1 MRGVNQ
7 TRIDG
12 RYTIERLLG
21 SGGMA
26 EVFLAHDEVL
36 DRDVA
41 LKVLR
46 TQYAGDEE
54 FYERF
59 RREATSA
66 AGLSHRN
73 IVQVYDRGE
82 APNGT
87 CYIAMEYVSGGTLK
101 ERLDERGPIEPERA
115 LAVAGQV
122 AEALWAAHER
132 GVIHR
137 DIKPQ
142 NILVTDMGHLKVTDF
157 GIARAAS
164 AATISA
170 TNAVFGTAGY
180 LSPEQALGEPAT
192 PRSDL
197 YSLGIV
203 LYELLTGFVPYRA
216 DNPVAVCMKHVT
228 EPLTPPRKLDP
239 TIPEAVDALVV
250 KMLAKDPADR
260 PASASELLNDI
271 EGVRRGAPPPAP
283 TPRTGTPRIG
293 VRKMVAPA
301 DETIAAGSAAGNAAT
316 PTTDTTPNAPA
327 AAGGRR
333 GQFASRPVRRRR
345 AAVVILLCGL
355 LALALLGLATLGLP
369 RGSEDGTPLGRV
381 QGVAGEGLDAP
392 ATNVGGT
399 GGAGGGSGTFEP
411 PPAVPQASPPAASP
425 PAVAA
430 SPPAASPP
438 AASPPAASPPAS
450 VPPEEP
456 SPGEDQY
463 DGG

>member
-12 RYTIERLLG
+12 RYTIERPLG

-46 TQYAGDEE
+46 SQYAGDEE

-66 AGLSHRN
+66 AGLSHPN

-82 APNGT
+82 VDDGT

-101 ERLDERGPIEPERA
+101 ERLDERGPMEPERA

-203 LYELLTGFVPYRA
+203 LYELLTGVVPYRA

-228 EPLTPPRKLDP
+228 EPLTPPRGLDP

-260 PASASELLNDI
+260 PASASELLDDI

-283 TPRTGTPRIG
+283 TPRTGT
-293 VRKMVAPA
+293 VRLGGRKTVAPKDQTTVA
-301 DETIAAGSAAGNAAT
+301 GAAGAAT
-316 PTTDTTPNAPA
+316 ADTAANEAPGT
-327 AAGGRR
+327 GGRR
-333 GQFASRPVRRRR
+333 GQFASLPVRRRR
-345 AAVVILLCGL
+345 AAVVILCGL
-355 LALALLGLATLGLP
+355 LALALLGVATLGLS
-369 RGSEDGTPLGRV
+369 RGPEDGTPLGRV

-392 ATNVGGT
+392 AADGGGT
-399 GGAGGGSGTFEP
+399 GGAGGGSGALEP
-411 PPAVPQASPPAASP
+411 PSAVPQASPPA
-425 PAVAA
+425 
-430 SPPAASPP
+430 
-438 AASPPAASPPAS
+438 
-450 VPPEEP
+450 

>member
-12 RYTIERLLG
+12 RYTIERPLG

-26 EVFLAHDEVL
+26 EVFLARDGVL

-46 TQYAGDEE
+46 GQYAGDEE

-66 AGLSHRN
+66 AGLSHPN

-82 APNGT
+82 APDGT

-101 ERLDERGPIEPERA
+101 ERLDERGPMEPERA

-142 NILVTDMGHLKVTDF
+142 NILITDMGHLKVTDF

-203 LYELLTGFVPYRA
+203 LYELLTGVVPYRA

-228 EPLTPPRKLDP
+228 EPLTPPRRLDP

-250 KMLAKDPADR
+250 KLLAKDPADR
-260 PASASELLNDI
+260 PASATELLDDI

-293 VRKMVAPA
+293 ARKTAAPT
-301 DETIAAGSAAGNAAT
+301 DQTTAAT
-316 PTTDTTPNAPA
+316 AGAATTAADTATTAPV
-327 AAGGRR
+327 AGGQRTR
-333 GQFASRPVRRRR
+333 FASRPVRRRR
-345 AAVVILLCGL
+345 AAVVILCGL
-355 LALALLGLATLGLP
+355 LALALLGLATLGLS
-369 RGSEDGTPLGRV
+369 RGPEDGTPLGRV
-381 QGVAGEGLDAP
+381 QGVTGEGLDAP
-392 ATNVGGT
+392 AAEAGGT
-399 GGAGGGSGTFEP
+399 GGAGGGEAFEP
-411 PPAVPQASPPAASP
+411 PPAGPQASPPPASPPAASP
-425 PAVAA
+425 PPSA
-430 SPPAASPP
+430 
-438 AASPPAASPPAS
+438 
-450 VPPEEP
+450 PPEDP
-456 SPGEDQY
+456 SPGGNQY

>member
-1 MRGVNQ
+1 
-7 TRIDG
+7 
-12 RYTIERLLG
+12 
-21 SGGMA
+21 MA
-26 EVFLAHDEVL
+26 EVFLAHDAVL
-36 DRDVA
+36 ERDVA

-46 TQYAGDEE
+46 SQYRGDEE

-59 RREATSA
+59 GREARSA
-66 AGLSHRN
+66 ASLSHPN

-82 APNGT
+82 TPDGT

-115 LAVAGQV
+115 LAVTAQV

-142 NILVTDMGHLKVTDF
+142 NILVTDTGHLKVTDF

-203 LYELLTGFVPYRA
+203 LYEMLTGVVPYRA

-228 EPLTPPRKLDP
+228 EPLTPPRRLDP

-260 PASASELLNDI
+260 PASAAELLDDV
-271 EGVRRGAPPPAP
+271 EDVRRGCNPTAPA
-283 TPRTGTPRIG
+283 PRTGTPRLG
-293 VRKMVAPA
+293 VRKTASPA
-301 DETIAAGSAAGNAAT
+301 G
-316 PTTDTTPNAPA
+316 APA
-327 AAGGRR
+327 AGATAAHTTAGTTEAATAPANRTAGKATDGARRGRVGGRR
-333 GQFASRPVRRRR
+333 RRGMA
-345 AAVVILLCGL
+345 AAVLGAL
-355 LALALLGLATLGLP
+355 LALALLGAAVLGLT
-369 RGSEDGTPLGRV
+369 RETQDASPLGRV
-381 QGVAGEGLDAP
+381 QGVASEGLAAP
-392 ATNVGGT
+392 TADVGDS
-399 GGAGGGSGTFEP
+399 GGAGGVSGVEPAPAP
-411 PPAVPQASPPAASP
+411 PPAQPPASASPDAGDD
-425 PAVAA
+425 
-430 SPPAASPP
+430 
-438 AASPPAASPPAS
+438 ASPPAASPPAS
-450 VPPEEP
+450 APPDGP
-456 SPGEDQY
+456 ADDQY

>member
-12 RYTIERLLG
+12 RYTIERPLG

-26 EVFLAHDEVL
+26 EVFLARDGVL

-46 TQYAGDEE
+46 SQYAGDEE

-66 AGLSHRN
+66 AGLSHPN

-82 APNGT
+82 APDGT

-101 ERLDERGPIEPERA
+101 EWLDERGPMEPERA

-142 NILVTDMGHLKVTDF
+142 NILITGMGHLKVTDF

-170 TNAVFGTAGY
+170 TNAVLGTAGY

-228 EPLTPPRKLDP
+228 EPLTPPRRLDP
-239 TIPEAVDALVV
+239 TIPAAVDALVAR
-250 KMLAKDPADR
+250 MLAKDPADR
-260 PASASELLNDI
+260 PASATEFLDDI

-293 VRKMVAPA
+293 VRKRAAPT
-301 DETIAAGSAAGNAAT
+301 DQTTAAT
-316 PTTDTTPNAPA
+316 ADTTTA
-327 AAGGRR
+327 ANETAGGPTR
-333 GQFASRPVRRRR
+333 GRFASRPVRRRR
-345 AAVVILLCGL
+345 TAVVILCGL
-355 LALALLGLATLGLP
+355 LALALLGLATLGLS

-392 ATNVGGT
+392 AAEAGGT
-399 GGAGGGSGTFEP
+399 GGASGGSGAFEP
-411 PPAVPQASPPAASP
+411 PPAAPQASPPAASP
-425 PAVAA
+425 PAAP
-430 SPPAASPP
+430 PPAASPP
-438 AASPPAASPPAS
+438 PSA
-450 VPPEEP
+450 PPEGP
-456 SPGEDQY
+456 SPGGDQY

>member
-12 RYTIERLLG
+12 RYTIERPLG

-26 EVFLAHDEVL
+26 EVSLAHDEVL

-46 TQYAGDEE
+46 SQYAGDEE

-66 AGLSHRN
+66 AGLSHPN

-82 APNGT
+82 TEDGT

-101 ERLDERGPIEPERA
+101 ERLDERGPMEPQRA

-142 NILVTDMGHLKVTDF
+142 NILVTDTGHLKVTDF

-203 LYELLTGFVPYRA
+203 LYELLTGVVPYRA

-228 EPLTPPRKLDP
+228 EPLTPPRRLDP

-260 PASASELLNDI
+260 PASASEVLDDI

-283 TPRTGTPRIG
+283 TPRTGTPRMG
-293 VRKMVAPA
+293 VRKTSRLADPAADTTAGTTAGAATVTGAATGAATSAP
-301 DETIAAGSAAGNAAT
+301 AAGSERRGRFT
-316 PTTDTTPNAPA
+316 
-327 AAGGRR
+327 GRR
-333 GQFASRPVRRRR
+333 FRRRG
-345 AAVVILLCGL
+345 AAVVVLSAL
-355 LALALLGLATLGLP
+355 LALALLGAATLGLS
-369 RGSEDGTPLGRV
+369 RGSENGTPLGRV

-392 ATNVGGT
+392 AADTGGT
-399 GGAGGGSGTFEP
+399 GGAGGVSGTIEP
-411 PPAVPQASPPAASP
+411 PPVAPQAPPPAS
-425 PAVAA
+425 
-430 SPPAASPP
+430 
-438 AASPPAASPPAS
+438 ASPPAASPPAS
-450 VPPEEP
+450 APPEEP
-456 SPGEDQY
+456 SPSEDQY

>member
-1 MRGVNQ
+1 MPVVNR
-7 TRIDG
+7 TEIDG
-12 RYTIERLLG
+12 RYTVERPLG

-26 EVFLAHDEVL
+26 EVFLAHDAVL
-36 DRDVA
+36 ERDVA
-41 LKVLR
+41 LKILR
-46 TQYAGDEE
+46 SQYRGDEE

-59 RREATSA
+59 GREARSA
-66 AGLSHRN
+66 ASLSHPN

-82 APNGT
+82 TPDGT

-101 ERLDERGPIEPERA
+101 ERLDERGPMEPGRA
-115 LAVAGQV
+115 LAVTAQV

-132 GVIHR
+132 GMVHR

-203 LYELLTGFVPYRA
+203 LYEMLTGVVPYRA

-228 EPLTPPRKLDP
+228 EPLTPPRRLDP

-260 PASASELLNDI
+260 PASASELLDDI
-271 EGVRRGAPPPAP
+271 ETVRKGVPPTAP
-283 TPRTGTPRIG
+283 TPRTGTPRLG
-293 VRKMVAPA
+293 VRKTAGATAGAVAGTTA
-301 DETIAAGSAAGNAAT
+301 GATTAANETTAGGAQGGRFS
-316 PTTDTTPNAPA
+316 
-327 AAGGRR
+327 GRR
-333 GQFASRPVRRRR
+333 GRRRR
-345 AAVVILLCGL
+345 TAVVLLCAL
-355 LALALLGLATLGLP
+355 FALALLGAATLGLS
-369 RGSEDGTPLGRV
+369 RGAQDGTPLGRV

-392 ATNVGGT
+392 TADAGGP
-399 GGAGGGSGTFEP
+399 GEAGAGSDVPDP
-411 PPAVPQASPPAASP
+411 PPAQPPASTPPAASP
-425 PAVAA
+425 PP
-430 SPPAASPP
+430 S
-438 AASPPAASPPAS
+438 SPPAASPPAS
-450 VPPEEP
+450 APPDGP
-456 SPGEDQY
+456 ADDQY

>member
-1 MRGVNQ
+1 MRIVNQ

-12 RYTIERLLG
+12 RYTIERPLG

-26 EVFLAHDEVL
+26 EVFLARDGVL

-46 TQYAGDEE
+46 SQYAGDEE

-66 AGLSHRN
+66 AGLSHPN

-82 APNGT
+82 TPDGT

-101 ERLDERGPIEPERA
+101 ERLDERGPMEPQRA
-115 LAVAGQV
+115 LAVASQV

-164 AATISA
+164 AATIS
-170 TNAVFGTAGY
+170 TTSAVFGTAGY

-203 LYELLTGFVPYRA
+203 LYELLTGVVPYRA

-228 EPLTPPRKLDP
+228 EPLTPPRRLDP

-260 PASASELLNDI
+260 PASASEVLEDI

-293 VRKMVAPA
+293 VRLTARPA
-301 DETIAAGSAAGNAAT
+301 NPATGTTAGATTAETAQNASANNASAVSGARRGRFT
-316 PTTDTTPNAPA
+316 
-327 AAGGRR
+327 GRR
-333 GQFASRPVRRRR
+333 FRRRGV
-345 AAVVILLCGL
+345 AVVILSAL
-355 LALALLGLATLGLP
+355 LALALLGAAAVGLFP
-369 RGSEDGTPLGRV
+369 GTEDGTPLGRV

-392 ATNVGGT
+392 AADTGGT
-399 GGAGGGSGTFEP
+399 GGVVGGSGAFEP
-411 PPAVPQASPPAASP
+411 PPAVPQASPPAS
-425 PAVAA
+425 A

-438 AASPPAASPPAS
+438 PESPAS
-450 VPPEEP
+450 TPPEEP

>member
-1 MRGVNQ
+1 MNQ

-12 RYTIERLLG
+12 RYTIERPLG

-26 EVFLAHDEVL
+26 EVFLAHDGVL
-36 DRDVA
+36 ERGVA

-46 TQYAGDEE
+46 SQYRDDEE

-59 RREATSA
+59 GREARSA
-66 AGLSHRN
+66 ASLSHPN
-73 IVQVYDRGE
+73 IVSIFDRGE
-82 APNGT
+82 TPDGT

-101 ERLDERGPIEPERA
+101 ERLDARGPMEPARA
-115 LAVAGQV
+115 LAVTAQV
-122 AEALWAAHER
+122 AEALGAAHER

-142 NILVTDMGHLKVTDF
+142 NILVTDTGHLKVTDF

-203 LYELLTGFVPYRA
+203 LYEMLTGVVPYRA

-228 EPLTPPRKLDP
+228 EPLTPPRRLDP

-260 PASASELLNDI
+260 PASASELLDDI
-271 EGVRRGAPPPAP
+271 ETVRKGIPPPAP
-283 TPRTGTPRIG
+283 TPRTGTLRIG
-293 VRKMVAPA
+293 VRK
-301 DETIAAGSAAGNAAT
+301 TAGSTGPPTGPPTDATADATTAANETAVVGAT
-316 PTTDTTPNAPA
+316 RGGF
-327 AAGGRR
+327 AG
-333 GQFASRPVRRRR
+333 RPVRRRR
-345 AAVVILLCGL
+345 TTVMLLCAL
-355 LALALLGLATLGLP
+355 LALVLLGLATLGLS
-369 RGSEDGTPLGRV
+369 RGSEDGSPLGRV
-381 QGVAGEGLDAP
+381 QGVTGEGLAAP
-392 ATNVGGT
+392 ATGGT
-399 GGAGGGSGTFEP
+399 GGAGGGSG
-411 PPAVPQASPPAASP
+411 
-425 PAVAA
+425 
-430 SPPAASPP
+430 
-438 AASPPAASPPAS
+438 
-450 VPPEEP
+450 
-456 SPGEDQY
+456 
-463 DGG
+463 

>member
-1 MRGVNQ
+1 MPVVNR
-7 TRIDG
+7 TEIDG
-12 RYTIERLLG
+12 RYTVERPLG

-26 EVFLAHDEVL
+26 EVFLAHDAVL
-36 DRDVA
+36 ERDVA
-41 LKVLR
+41 LKILR
-46 TQYAGDEE
+46 SQYRGDEE

-59 RREATSA
+59 GREARSA
-66 AGLSHRN
+66 ASLSHPN

-82 APNGT
+82 TPDGT

-101 ERLDERGPIEPERA
+101 ERLDERGPMEPGRA
-115 LAVAGQV
+115 LAVTAQV

-132 GVIHR
+132 GMVHR

-203 LYELLTGFVPYRA
+203 LYEMLTGVVPYRA

-228 EPLTPPRKLDP
+228 EPLTPPRRLDP

-260 PASASELLNDI
+260 PASASELLDDI
-271 EGVRRGAPPPAP
+271 ETVRKGAPPTAP
-283 TPRTGTPRIG
+283 TPRTGTPRLG
-293 VRKMVAPA
+293 VRKTAAPA
-301 DETIAAGSAAGNAAT
+301 GATAGAAT
-316 PTTDTTPNAPA
+316 STTAGDATAANGTT
-327 AAGGRR
+327 AGGAQGGRFSGRR
-333 GQFASRPVRRRR
+333 GRRRR
-345 AAVVILLCGL
+345 TAVVVLCGL
-355 LALALLGLATLGLP
+355 FALALLAAATLGLS
-369 RGSEDGTPLGRV
+369 RGAQDGTPLGRV

-392 ATNVGGT
+392 TAD
-399 GGAGGGSGTFEP
+399 AGGPGEAGVGSDVPDP
-411 PPAVPQASPPAASP
+411 PPAQPPASTPPAASP
-425 PAVAA
+425 PP
-430 SPPAASPP
+430 S
-438 AASPPAASPPAS
+438 SPPAASPPAS
-450 VPPEEP
+450 APPDGP
-456 SPGEDQY
+456 ADDQY

>member
-1 MRGVNQ
+1 MRIVNQ
-7 TRIDG
+7 TTIDG
-12 RYTIERLLG
+12 RYTIEHPLG

-26 EVFLAHDEVL
+26 EVFLAHDGVL
-36 DRDVA
+36 ERDVA

-46 TQYAGDEE
+46 SQYRGDEE

-59 RREATSA
+59 GREARNA
-66 AGLSHRN
+66 ASLSHPN
-73 IVQVYDRGE
+73 IVSVFDRGE
-82 APNGT
+82 TPEGT

-101 ERLDERGPIEPERA
+101 ERLDERGPMEPQRA

-203 LYELLTGFVPYRA
+203 LYEMLTGVVPYRA

-228 EPLTPPRKLDP
+228 EPLTPPRRLDP
-239 TIPEAVDALVV
+239 TIPEPVDALVV

-260 PASASELLNDI
+260 PASAAELLDDI
-271 EGVRRGAPPPAP
+271 EVVRKGALPPAP

-293 VRKMVAPA
+293 VRKEAAPA
-301 DETIAAGSAAGNAAT
+301 VATTVAAT
-316 PTTDTTPNAPA
+316 TGTATTGTATTA
-327 AAGGRR
+327 ANETADGKRGRFTGRR
-333 GQFASRPVRRRR
+333 VRRRR
-345 AAVVILLCGL
+345 AAIVILCTVI
-355 LALALLGLATLGLP
+355 ALALLGAVTLGLP
-369 RGSEDGTPLGRV
+369 RGPQDGTPLGRV
-381 QGVAGEGLDAP
+381 QGVAGERLDAP
-392 ATNVGGT
+392 TADLGGPVD
-399 GGAGGGSGTFEP
+399 AGGGSGTAEP
-411 PPAVPQASPPAASP
+411 PPAELPASP
-425 PAVAA
+425 PAV
-430 SPPAASPP
+430 SPPAV
-438 AASPPAASPPAS
+438 SPPAS
-450 VPPEEP
+450 PPSSVPPDEP
-456 SPGEDQY
+456 SPSEDQY

>member
-12 RYTIERLLG
+12 RYTIERPLG

-26 EVFLAHDEVL
+26 EVFLAHDDVL

-46 TQYAGDEE
+46 SQYAGDEE

-66 AGLSHRN
+66 AGLSHPN

-82 APNGT
+82 TPEGT

-101 ERLDERGPIEPERA
+101 ERLDERGPMEPGRA

-203 LYELLTGFVPYRA
+203 LYELLTGVVPYRA

-228 EPLTPPRKLDP
+228 EPLTPPRRLDP

-260 PASASELLNDI
+260 PASASEVLDDI
-271 EGVRRGAPPPAP
+271 EGARRGAPPPAP

-293 VRKMVAPA
+293 VRKTAKPA
-301 DETIAAGSAAGNAAT
+301 DPAAVATAGGRTAETAKSAT
-316 PTTDTTPNAPA
+316 P
-327 AAGGRR
+327 AAGGGRR
-333 GQFASRPVRRRR
+333 QFTGRRARWR
-345 AAVVILLCGL
+345 GAAVVVLSAL
-355 LALALLGLATLGLP
+355 LALALLGAATLGLFP
-369 RGSEDGTPLGRV
+369 GSGDGTPFGRV

-392 ATNVGGT
+392 AAGTGGT
-399 GGAGGGSGTFEP
+399 GGAGGGPGTIEP
-411 PPAVPQASPPAASP
+411 PPAVPQASPPAS
-425 PAVAA
+425 
-430 SPPAASPP
+430 
-438 AASPPAASPPAS
+438 ASPPAASPPAS
-450 VPPEEP
+450 TPPEEP
-456 SPGEDQY
+456 PPGVDQY

>member
-12 RYTIERLLG
+12 RYTIERPLG

-26 EVFLAHDEVL
+26 EVFLARDGVL

-46 TQYAGDEE
+46 GQYAGDEE

-66 AGLSHRN
+66 AGLSHPN

-82 APNGT
+82 APDGT

-101 ERLDERGPIEPERA
+101 ERLDERGPMEPERA

-142 NILVTDMGHLKVTDF
+142 NILITDMGHLKVTDF

-203 LYELLTGFVPYRA
+203 LYELLTGVVPYRA

-228 EPLTPPRKLDP
+228 EPLTPPRRLDP

-260 PASASELLNDI
+260 PASATELLDDI
-271 EGVRRGAPPPAP
+271 EGVRRGAPLRPPPRGPGRPGSGPARRP
-283 TPRTGTPRIG
+283 RPRTRPPPQPR
-293 VRKMVAPA
+293 APRRPRP
-301 DETIAAGSAAGNAAT
+301 TRRRPRRWRAGSAPGSPVARSG
-316 PTTDTTPNAPA
+316 
-327 AAGGRR
+327 AGGRR
-333 GQFASRPVRRRR
+333 W
-345 AAVVILLCGL
+345 
-355 LALALLGLATLGLP
+355 
-369 RGSEDGTPLGRV
+369 
-381 QGVAGEGLDAP
+381 
-392 ATNVGGT
+392 
-399 GGAGGGSGTFEP
+399 
-411 PPAVPQASPPAASP
+411 
-425 PAVAA
+425 
-430 SPPAASPP
+430 
-438 AASPPAASPPAS
+438 
-450 VPPEEP
+450 
-456 SPGEDQY
+456 
-463 DGG
+463 

>member
-12 RYTIERLLG
+12 RYTIERPLG

-41 LKVLR
+41 LKILR
-46 TQYAGDEE
+46 SQYADDEE

-66 AGLSHRN
+66 AGLSHPN
-73 IVQVYDRGE
+73 IVQVYDRGDAE
-82 APNGT
+82 DGT

-101 ERLDERGPIEPERA
+101 ERLDERGPMEPQRA

-122 AEALWAAHER
+122 AEALGAAHER

-203 LYELLTGFVPYRA
+203 LYELLTGVVPYRA

-228 EPLTPPRKLDP
+228 EPLTPPRRVDP

-260 PASASELLNDI
+260 PANASEVLDDI
-271 EGVRRGAPPPAP
+271 EGVRRGAPPPTP
-283 TPRTGTPRIG
+283 TPRTGTPRLG
-293 VRKMVAPA
+293 VRKTAKPA
-301 DETIAAGSAAGNAAT
+301 NPAAT
-316 PTTDTTPNAPA
+316 AGDATAETTKSATLATT
-327 AAGGRR
+327 GERRQFTGRR
-333 GQFASRPVRRRR
+333 TRRWG
-345 AAVVILLCGL
+345 AAVVALAAL
-355 LALALLGLATLGLP
+355 LALALLGAATLGLFP
-369 RGSEDGTPLGRV
+369 GSENGTPFGRV

-392 ATNVGGT
+392 AAGTGGT
-399 GGAGGGSGTFEP
+399 GGDPGILEP
-411 PPAVPQASPPAASP
+411 PPAAPQAPPPAS
-425 PAVAA
+425 
-430 SPPAASPP
+430 
-438 AASPPAASPPAS
+438 ASPPAASPPAS
-450 VPPEEP
+450 TPPEEP
-456 SPGEDQY
+456 PPGVDQY

>member
-1 MRGVNQ
+1 
-7 TRIDG
+7 
-12 RYTIERLLG
+12 
-21 SGGMA
+21 MA
-26 EVFLAHDEVL
+26 EVFLVHDAVL
-36 DRDVA
+36 ERDVA

-46 TQYAGDEE
+46 SQYRGDEE

-59 RREATSA
+59 GREARSA
-66 AGLSHRN
+66 ASLSHPN

-82 APNGT
+82 TPDGT

-101 ERLDERGPIEPERA
+101 DRLDERGPIEPERA
-115 LAVAGQV
+115 LAVTAQV

-132 GVIHR
+132 GVVHR

-203 LYELLTGFVPYRA
+203 LYEMLTGVVPYRA

-228 EPLTPPRKLDP
+228 EPLTPPRRLDP

-260 PASASELLNDI
+260 PASASELLDDI
-271 EGVRRGAPPPAP
+271 ETVRKGVPPTAP
-283 TPRTGTPRIG
+283 TPRTGTPRLG
-293 VRKMVAPA
+293 VRKTAGA
-301 DETIAAGSAAGNAAT
+301 TAGATTAANETTAGGAQGGRFS
-316 PTTDTTPNAPA
+316 
-327 AAGGRR
+327 GRR
-333 GQFASRPVRRRR
+333 GRRRR
-345 AAVVILLCGL
+345 TAVVLLCAL
-355 LALALLGLATLGLP
+355 FALALLGAATLGLS
-369 RGSEDGTPLGRV
+369 RGAQDGTPLGRV

-392 ATNVGGT
+392 TADAGGP
-399 GGAGGGSGTFEP
+399 GEAGAGSDVPDP
-411 PPAVPQASPPAASP
+411 PPAQQPPASTPPAASP
-425 PAVAA
+425 PP
-430 SPPAASPP
+430 S
-438 AASPPAASPPAS
+438 SPPAASPPAS
-450 VPPEEP
+450 APPDGP
-456 SPGEDQY
+456 ADDQY

>member
-12 RYTIERLLG
+12 RYTIERPLG

-26 EVFLAHDEVL
+26 EVFLAHDGVL

-46 TQYAGDEE
+46 SQYAGDEE

-66 AGLSHRN
+66 AGLSHPN

-82 APNGT
+82 TADGT

-101 ERLDERGPIEPERA
+101 ERLDERGPMEPQRA
-115 LAVAGQV
+115 LAVVGQV

-203 LYELLTGFVPYRA
+203 LYELLTGVVPYRA

-228 EPLTPPRKLDP
+228 EPLTPPRRLDP
-239 TIPEAVDALVV
+239 TLPEAVDALVV

-260 PASASELLNDI
+260 PESASEVLDDI

-283 TPRTGTPRIG
+283 TPRTGTPRLG
-293 VRKMVAPA
+293 VRKTAKPA
-301 DETIAAGSAAGNAAT
+301 NPATTAGDAEATTASAAT
-316 PTTDTTPNAPA
+316 APVA
-327 AAGGRR
+327 DGARREFTGRR
-333 GQFASRPVRRRR
+333 FRRRG
-345 AAVVILLCGL
+345 AAVVLSAL
-355 LALALLGLATLGLP
+355 LALALLGAATLGLFP
-369 RGSEDGTPLGRV
+369 GSEDATRLGRV
-381 QGVAGEGLDAP
+381 QDVAGEGLDAP
-392 ATNVGGT
+392 AAGTGGT
-399 GGAGGGSGTFEP
+399 GDAGGGAIEP
-411 PPAVPQASPPAASP
+411 PPALPQASPPAPASP
-425 PAVAA
+425 PAT
-430 SPPAASPP
+430 
-438 AASPPAASPPAS
+438 SPPAS
-450 VPPEEP
+450 TPPAAP

>member
-1 MRGVNQ
+1 MQGSVVDN
-7 TRIDG
+7 
-12 RYTIERLLG
+12 RYDIVRPLG
-21 SGGMA
+21 SGGMG
-26 EVFLAHDEVL
+26 EVYLARDRTL
-36 DRDVA
+36 GRDVA

-46 TQYAGDEE
+46 SQYASDREAA
-54 FYERF
+54 ERF
-59 RREATSA
+59 KREATSA
-66 AGLSHRN
+66 AGLSHPN

-82 APNGT
+82 TPDGT

-101 ERLDERGPIEPERA
+101 ERLDERGPMEPQRA

-142 NILVTDMGHLKVTDF
+142 NILITDMGHLKVTDF

-180 LSPEQALGEPAT
+180 LSPEQALGEPST

-228 EPLTPPRKLDP
+228 EPLTPPRRLDH

-260 PASASELLNDI
+260 PASATELLDDI

-293 VRKMVAPA
+293 VRKTAAPK
-301 DETIAAGSAAGNAAT
+301 DQTTAAT
-316 PTTDTTPNAPA
+316 ANATTA
-327 AAGGRR
+327 ANETAGGPTR
-333 GQFASRPVRRRR
+333 GRFASRPVRRRR
-345 AAVVILLCGL
+345 AAVVILSVL
-355 LALALLGLATLGLP
+355 LALALLGLATLGLS
-369 RGSEDGTPLGRV
+369 RGPEGGTPLGRV
-381 QGVAGEGLDAP
+381 QGVTGEALDAP
-392 ATNVGGT
+392 AAEAGGT
-399 GGAGGGSGTFEP
+399 GGAGGGSGAFEP
-411 PPAVPQASPPAASP
+411 PPAGPQ
-425 PAVAA
+425 A

-438 AASPPAASPPAS
+438 AASPPAASPPAAAPPPS
-450 VPPEEP
+450 APPEDP

>member
-1 MRGVNQ
+1 MDQ
-7 TRIDG
+7 AEIDG
-12 RYTIERLLG
+12 RYTIERPLG

-26 EVFLAHDEVL
+26 EVFLAHDSVL
-36 DRDVA
+36 ERDVA

-46 TQYAGDEE
+46 SQYRGDEE

-59 RREATSA
+59 GREARSA
-66 AGLSHRN
+66 ASLSHPN

-82 APNGT
+82 TPDGT

-101 ERLDERGPIEPERA
+101 ERLDERGPMEPQRA
-115 LAVAGQV
+115 LAVAAQV

-132 GVIHR
+132 GMVHR

-203 LYELLTGFVPYRA
+203 LYEMLTGVVPYRA

-228 EPLTPPRKLDP
+228 EPLTPPRRLDP
-239 TIPEAVDALVV
+239 TIPDAVDALVI

-260 PASASELLNDI
+260 PASASELLDDI
-271 EGVRRGAPPPAP
+271 EEVRNGAPPAVP

-293 VRKMVAPA
+293 VRKTAAPA
-301 DETIAAGSAAGNAAT
+301 GPTAGTTADVTTAANGVTDGVAT
-316 PTTDTTPNAPA
+316 TA
-327 AAGGRR
+327 GRR
-333 GQFASRPVRRRR
+333 GRFGGRATRRRGT
-345 AAVVILLCGL
+345 AVVVLFVL
-355 LALALLGLATLGLP
+355 LAFALLGAATLGLS
-369 RGSEDGTPLGRV
+369 RGPQDGTPLGRV
-381 QGVAGEGLDAP
+381 EGVVSEGLAAP
-392 ATNVGGT
+392 TADVGGPNDV
-399 GGAGGGSGTFEP
+399 GGGSDAIEP
-411 PPAVPQASPPAASP
+411 SPAQPPASTPP
-425 PAVAA
+425 AA

-450 VPPEEP
+450 APPDGP
-456 SPGEDQY
+456 AGDQY

>member
-1 MRGVNQ
+1 MRSVNQ

-12 RYTIERLLG
+12 RYTIERPLG

-26 EVFLAHDEVL
+26 EVFLAHDGVL

-41 LKVLR
+41 LKVLMS
-46 TQYAGDEE
+46 QYRGDEE

-59 RREATSA
+59 GREARSA
-66 AGLSHRN
+66 ASLSHPN
-73 IVQVYDRGE
+73 IVSIFDRGE
-82 APNGT
+82 TPDGT

-101 ERLDERGPIEPERA
+101 ERLDERGPMEPQRA
-115 LAVAGQV
+115 LAVASQV

-132 GVIHR
+132 GVVHR
-137 DIKPQ
+137 DIKPH

-203 LYELLTGFVPYRA
+203 LYEMLTGVVPYRA

-228 EPLTPPRKLDP
+228 EPLTPPRRLDP

-250 KMLAKDPADR
+250 KMLSKDPADR
-260 PASASELLNDI
+260 PASASELLDDI
-271 EGVRRGAPPPAP
+271 EGVRKGVTPPAP
-283 TPRTGTPRIG
+283 TPRTGTPRLG
-293 VRKMVAPA
+293 VRKKAAPA
-301 DETIAAGSAAGNAAT
+301 VATAGAT
-316 PTTDTTPNAPA
+316 TANGT
-327 AAGGRR
+327 AAGGPQRSRFTGR
-333 GQFASRPVRRRR
+333 GVRRRR
-345 AAVVILLCGL
+345 TAVMIFCAL
-355 LALALLGLATLGLP
+355 LALVLLGATTLGLS
-369 RGSEDGTPLGRV
+369 RGPQEETPLGRV
-381 QGVAGEGLDAP
+381 QGVAGEGIDVP
-392 ATNVGGT
+392 TTDVGGP
-399 GGAGGGSGTFEP
+399 GGTVEP
-411 PPAVPQASPPAASP
+411 PPAQPQASPPAASP
-425 PAVAA
+425 PASA
-430 SPPAASPP
+430 PPDGP
-438 AASPPAASPPAS
+438 AD
-450 VPPEEP
+450 
-456 SPGEDQY
+456 DQY

>member
-12 RYTIERLLG
+12 RYTIERPLG

-26 EVFLAHDEVL
+26 EVFLARDGVL

-46 TQYAGDEE
+46 GQYAGDEE

-66 AGLSHRN
+66 AGLSHPN

-82 APNGT
+82 APDGT

-101 ERLDERGPIEPERA
+101 ERLDERGPMEPERA

-142 NILVTDMGHLKVTDF
+142 NILITDMGHLKVTDF

-203 LYELLTGFVPYRA
+203 LYELLTGVVPYRA

-228 EPLTPPRKLDP
+228 EPLTPPRGLDP

-260 PASASELLNDI
+260 PASASELLDDI

-283 TPRTGTPRIG
+283 TPRTGT
-293 VRKMVAPA
+293 VRLGGRKTVAPKDQTTVA
-301 DETIAAGSAAGNAAT
+301 GAAGAAGAAT
-316 PTTDTTPNAPA
+316 ADTAANEAPGT
-327 AAGGRR
+327 GGRR
-333 GQFASRPVRRRR
+333 GQFASLPVRRRR
-345 AAVVILLCGL
+345 AAVVILCGL
-355 LALALLGLATLGLP
+355 LALALLGVATLGLS
-369 RGSEDGTPLGRV
+369 RGPEDE
-381 QGVAGEGLDAP
+381 GVAGEGLAAP
-392 ATNVGGT
+392 AADVGGT

-411 PPAVPQASPPAASP
+411 PPEVPQ
-425 PAVAA
+425 
-430 SPPAASPP
+430 
-438 AASPPAASPPAS
+438 ASPPAS

>member
-12 RYTIERLLG
+12 RYTIERPLG

-26 EVFLAHDEVL
+26 EVFLARDGVL

-46 TQYAGDEE
+46 GQYAGDEE

-66 AGLSHRN
+66 AGLSHPN

-82 APNGT
+82 APDGT

-101 ERLDERGPIEPERA
+101 ERLDERGPMEPERA

-142 NILVTDMGHLKVTDF
+142 NILITDMGHLKVTDF

-203 LYELLTGFVPYRA
+203 LYELLTGVVPYRA

-228 EPLTPPRKLDP
+228 EPLTPPRRLDP

-250 KMLAKDPADR
+250 KLLAKDPADR
-260 PASASELLNDI
+260 PASATELLDDI

-293 VRKMVAPA
+293 ARKTAAPT
-301 DETIAAGSAAGNAAT
+301 DQTTAAGAAT
-316 PTTDTTPNAPA
+316 TAADTATTAPV
-327 AAGGRR
+327 AGGQRTR
-333 GQFASRPVRRRR
+333 FASRPVRRRR
-345 AAVVILLCGL
+345 AAVVILCGL
-355 LALALLGLATLGLP
+355 LALALLGLATLGLS
-369 RGSEDGTPLGRV
+369 RGPEDGTPLGRV
-381 QGVAGEGLDAP
+381 QGVTGEGLDAP
-392 ATNVGGT
+392 AAEAGGT
-399 GGAGGGSGTFEP
+399 GGAGGGEAFEP
-411 PPAVPQASPPAASP
+411 PPAGPQASPPPASPPAASP
-425 PAVAA
+425 PPSA
-430 SPPAASPP
+430 
-438 AASPPAASPPAS
+438 
-450 VPPEEP
+450 PPEDP
-456 SPGEDQY
+456 SPGGNQY

>member
-1 MRGVNQ
+1 MRSVNK
-7 TRIDG
+7 TTIDG
-12 RYTIERLLG
+12 RYGIERPLG

-26 EVFLAHDEVL
+26 EVFLAHDSVL

-46 TQYAGDEE
+46 TQYRGDEE

-59 RREATSA
+59 GREARNA
-66 AGLSHRN
+66 ASLSHPN
-73 IVQVYDRGE
+73 IVPIFDRGE
-82 APNGT
+82 TPDGT

-101 ERLDERGPIEPERA
+101 EWLDERGPMEPQRA
-115 LAVAGQV
+115 LAVTAQV
-122 AEALWAAHER
+122 AEALWAAHDR
-132 GVIHR
+132 GMVHR

-203 LYELLTGFVPYRA
+203 LYEMLTGIVPYRA

-228 EPLTPPRKLDP
+228 EPLTPPRRLDP
-239 TIPEAVDALVV
+239 TIPEAVDALVI

-260 PASASELLNDI
+260 PANASELLDDI
-271 EGVRRGAPPPAP
+271 EVVRKGTPPPAP

-293 VRKMVAPA
+293 VRKAS
-301 DETIAAGSAAGNAAT
+301 T
-316 PTTDTTPNAPA
+316 PA
-327 AAGGRR
+327 AADTTTAANEAAAGDGRR
-333 GQFASRPVRRRR
+333 GRFAGRRVRRRW
-345 AAVVILLCGL
+345 AAVMVLCALFALGL
-355 LALALLGLATLGLP
+355 LGAATLGLS
-369 RGSEDGTPLGRV
+369 RGPQEGTPLGRV
-381 QGVAGEGLDAP
+381 QGVAGQGLDAP
-392 ATNVGGT
+392 TAGLGGPGDADGGT
-399 GGAGGGSGTFEP
+399 TGP
-411 PPAVPQASPPAASP
+411 PPEQPPS
-425 PAVAA
+425 
-430 SPPAASPP
+430 
-438 AASPPAASPPAS
+438 ASPPAS
-450 VPPEEP
+450 VPPDGSAP
-456 SPGEDQY
+456 ADDQY

>member
-12 RYTIERLLG
+12 RYTIERPLG

-36 DRDVA
+36 DRNVA

-46 TQYAGDEE
+46 SQYAGDEE

-66 AGLSHRN
+66 AGLSHPN

-82 APNGT
+82 ASNGT

-101 ERLDERGPIEPERA
+101 ERLDERGPMEPERA

-142 NILVTDMGHLKVTDF
+142 NILVTEMGHLKVTDF

-260 PASASELLNDI
+260 PASASELLDDI
-271 EGVRRGAPPPAP
+271 EDVRRGAPPTAP
-283 TPRTGTPRIG
+283 TPRTGTPRLG
-293 VRKMVAPA
+293 VRKTAAPKDQTTTGGA
-301 DETIAAGSAAGNAAT
+301 AAGAAT
-316 PTTDTTPNAPA
+316 ADTAANEAPGT
-327 AAGGRR
+327 GGRR
-333 GQFASRPVRRRR
+333 GRFASRPVRRRR
-345 AAVVILLCGL
+345 AAVVILCGL
-355 LALALLGLATLGLP
+355 LALALLGLTTLGLP
-369 RGSEDGTPLGRV
+369 RGPEDGTPLGRV

-392 ATNVGGT
+392 AADVGGT

-425 PAVAA
+425 PATT
-430 SPPAASPP
+430 PPAAT
-438 AASPPAASPPAS
+438 PPAS

>member
-12 RYTIERLLG
+12 RYTIERPLG

-46 TQYAGDEE
+46 SQYAGDEE

-66 AGLSHRN
+66 
-73 IVQVYDRGE
+73 
-82 APNGT
+82 
-87 CYIAMEYVSGGTLK
+87 
-101 ERLDERGPIEPERA
+101 
-115 LAVAGQV
+115 AGQV

-137 DIKPQ
+137 DIKPH

-203 LYELLTGFVPYRA
+203 LYELLTGVVPYRA

-228 EPLTPPRKLDP
+228 EPLTPPRGLDP

-260 PASASELLNDI
+260 PASASELLDDI

-283 TPRTGTPRIG
+283 TPRTGT
-293 VRKMVAPA
+293 VRLGGRKTVAPKDQTTVA
-301 DETIAAGSAAGNAAT
+301 GAAGATTADTAANE
-316 PTTDTTPNAPA
+316 APGT
-327 AAGGRR
+327 GGRR
-333 GQFASRPVRRRR
+333 GQFASLPVRRRR
-345 AAVVILLCGL
+345 AAVVILCGL
-355 LALALLGLATLGLP
+355 LALALLGLATLGLS
-369 RGSEDGTPLGRV
+369 RGPEDGTPLGRV
-381 QGVAGEGLDAP
+381 QGVAGEDLDAP
-392 ATNVGGT
+392 AADPGGT
-399 GGAGGGSGTFEP
+399 GGAGGGSGALEP
-411 PPAVPQASPPAASP
+411 PLAVPQ
-425 PAVAA
+425 
-430 SPPAASPP
+430 ASPP

-450 VPPEEP
+450 
-456 SPGEDQY
+456 PGEDQY

>member
-12 RYTIERLLG
+12 RYTIERPLG

-26 EVFLAHDEVL
+26 EVFLAHDGVL

-46 TQYAGDEE
+46 SQYAGDEE

-66 AGLSHRN
+66 AGLSHPN

-82 APNGT
+82 TADGT

-101 ERLDERGPIEPERA
+101 ERLDERGPMEPQRA

-203 LYELLTGFVPYRA
+203 LYELLTGVVPYRA

-228 EPLTPPRKLDP
+228 EPLTPPPRLDP
-239 TIPEAVDALVV
+239 TLPQAVDAHLV
-250 KMLAKDPADR
+250 KMLAQDPAH
-260 PASASELLNDI
+260 PPESASEVLDDI

-283 TPRTGTPRIG
+283 IPRTGTPRLG
-293 VRKMVAPA
+293 VRKTAKPA
-301 DETIAAGSAAGNAAT
+301 NPATAAGDAEATTASAAT
-316 PTTDTTPNAPA
+316 APVA
-327 AAGGRR
+327 DGARREFTGRR
-333 GQFASRPVRRRR
+333 FRRRG
-345 AAVVILLCGL
+345 AAVVL
-355 LALALLGLATLGLP
+355 LALALLGAATLGLFP
-369 RGSEDGTPLGRV
+369 GSEDATRLGRV
-381 QGVAGEGLDAP
+381 QDVAGEGLDAP
-392 ATNVGGT
+392 AAGTGGT
-399 GGAGGGSGTFEP
+399 GDAGGGAIEP
-411 PPAVPQASPPAASP
+411 PPALPQASPPASASP
-425 PAVAA
+425 PAT
-430 SPPAASPP
+430 
-438 AASPPAASPPAS
+438 SPPAS
-450 VPPEEP
+450 TPPAAP

>member
-12 RYTIERLLG
+12 RYTIERPLG

-26 EVFLAHDEVL
+26 EVFLARDGVL

-46 TQYAGDEE
+46 SQYAGDEE

-66 AGLSHRN
+66 AGLSHPN

-82 APNGT
+82 APDGT

-101 ERLDERGPIEPERA
+101 ERLDERGPMEPERA

-137 DIKPQ
+137 AIKPH

-164 AATISA
+164 AATARRPLAGARVARTASA
-170 TNAVFGTAGY
+170 PALSAASAVFGTAGY

-228 EPLTPPRKLDP
+228 EPLTPPRRLDP

-260 PASASELLNDI
+260 PASASELLEDI

-283 TPRTGTPRIG
+283 PPRTGPPTPR
-293 VRKMVAPA
+293 VRTAAPPRH
-301 DETIAAGSAAGNAAT
+301 AAHAA
-316 PTTDTTPNAPA
+316 
-327 AAGGRR
+327 
-333 GQFASRPVRRRR
+333 
-345 AAVVILLCGL
+345 
-355 LALALLGLATLGLP
+355 
-369 RGSEDGTPLGRV
+369 
-381 QGVAGEGLDAP
+381 
-392 ATNVGGT
+392 
-399 GGAGGGSGTFEP
+399 
-411 PPAVPQASPPAASP
+411 
-425 PAVAA
+425 
-430 SPPAASPP
+430 
-438 AASPPAASPPAS
+438 
-450 VPPEEP
+450 
-456 SPGEDQY
+456 
-463 DGG
+463 